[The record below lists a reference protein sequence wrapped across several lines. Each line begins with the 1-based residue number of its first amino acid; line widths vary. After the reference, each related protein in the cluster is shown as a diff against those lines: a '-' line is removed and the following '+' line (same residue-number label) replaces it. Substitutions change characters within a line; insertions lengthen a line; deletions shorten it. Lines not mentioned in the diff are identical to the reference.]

1 LKTLTAYPTL
11 DKQSTRLK
19 ECGFVTGQNAV
30 DIDFAHDYWMGRDE
44 LRRISRLEMLD
55 EMEEWRLLARHY
67 CLAWGWTKGEGS
79 ELSSDVFETWKDIR
93 NTHA

>member
-11 DKQSTRLK
+11 EKQSTRLR
-19 ECGFVTGQNAV
+19 ESGFVTGQNAV

-67 CLAWGWTKGEGS
+67 CLTWGWTKGEGS

-93 NTHA
+93 NTPA